1 MRSIAHRI
9 YRNTALITLLALL
22 VMFVSTAWVS
32 EDLESTMLHV
42 ELAQERDFIVEQVR
56 DNPSF
61 MQRETPGLTAVF
73 IPGDSPAGSVQG
85 TPALPEVFQSL
96 NVPFSGEITQA
107 DDTYLVSVQ
116 EVAGGTLY
124 LARNIT
130 HFEHREWLFRLAL
143 LVVVGLVGLLAALLS
158 IREARRVVRPLQA
171 LADGILHTDAGP
183 AMKRLPDDWTDAE
196 LQSIAGS
203 FNEFVGQ
210 LEAYVKREKSLLGMA
225 SHELR
230 TPLAVISGALDVL
243 EERNGLTPADRA
255 TVARIRRSTTEMQS
269 NVKILLTLARR
280 ESTSTVVHEPVD
292 IATEIGRVLDDLAV
306 DFPVKARV
314 QWQTLEP
321 ARVQGDATMI
331 RMLLRN
337 LVQNALQHTPQRV
350 HITLSADAIEI
361 RDEGSGLSHEAR
373 KVLTGLQPAPGE
385 PGTSQGLGFYLVTL
399 MVERLHWRLD
409 ITDSNAQGT
418 VLNVRFTRNVSA
430 PEFQFV
436 IDH

>member
-9 YRNTALITLLALL
+9 YRNTALITLVALL
-22 VMFVSTAWVS
+22 FMFVSTAWVS

-56 DNPSF
+56 ETPSF
-61 MQRETPGLTAVF
+61 VQRETPGLTAVF
-73 IPGDSPAGSVQG
+73 VPGASAAGAVQSSPR
-85 TPALPEVFQSL
+85 TLPNVFQSL
-96 NVPFSGEITQA
+96 DIPFSGEVTRA
-107 DDTYLVSVQ
+107 DDTYLVSIQ
-116 EVAGGTLY
+116 PAAGGTLY

-130 HFEHREWLFRLAL
+130 HFEHREWFRMAL

-158 IREARRVVRPLQA
+158 VCEARRVVRPLQA
-171 LADGILHTDAGP
+171 LADGIQQTGAGP
-183 AMKRLPDDWTDAE
+183 AMTRLRADWADAE
-196 LQSIAGS
+196 LQSIARS
-203 FNEFVGQ
+203 FNDFVGQ
-210 LEAYVKREKSLLGMA
+210 LEAYVRREKSLLAMA

-243 EERNGLTPADRA
+243 EERNRLTPADRA

-280 ESTSTVVHEPVD
+280 ESTTTVVDDPVD
-292 IATEIGRVLDDLAV
+292 IASEIGGVLDDLAV

-321 ARVQGDATMI
+321 ARVRGDAAMI

-337 LVQNALQHTPQRV
+337 LVHNALQHTARRV
-350 HITLSADAIEI
+350 HIRLRADAIEI
-361 RDEGSGLSHEAR
+361 RDEGAGLSQEAR
-373 KVLTGLQPAPGE
+373 QILTGLQPAPGE
-385 PGTSQGLGFYLVTL
+385 PGMVQGLGLYLVTL

-409 ITDSNAQGT
+409 ILDSGEHGTTMIVHFAQSS
-418 VLNVRFTRNVSA
+418 R
-430 PEFQFV
+430 
-436 IDH
+436 